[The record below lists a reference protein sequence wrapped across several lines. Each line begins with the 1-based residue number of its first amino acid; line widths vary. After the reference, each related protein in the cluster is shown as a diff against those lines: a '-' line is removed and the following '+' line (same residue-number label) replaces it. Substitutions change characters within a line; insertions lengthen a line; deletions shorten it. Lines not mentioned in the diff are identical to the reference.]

1 MKAKKITV
9 ICLGVLLFFFSSITV
24 KAQIP
29 IIGLFT
35 SAIKKVIMAID
46 LKVQRLQNQTI
57 ALQNAEKQLE
67 NTLSLNKL
75 NDISGWLGKERS
87 LYQSY
92 YQELAK
98 VKTVIADY
106 DEVKKIITQQKQLV
120 SEYQQA
126 SALFHRDPHFSP
138 NEIRY
143 MENIYSGLLEESARN
158 LDEVLL
164 AINSFS
170 SQMDDAERMER
181 IHQATTGLQTNL
193 DHLRQFNRQNAR
205 LSLARARDDQDKASV
220 KQLYGLPQ

>member
-1 MKAKKITV
+1 MKKI
-9 ICLGVLLFFFSSITV
+9 IMPSIIILLGLLLSGSTAN
-24 KAQIP
+24 AQIP
-29 IIGLFT
+29 IVGLFT

-67 NTLSLNKL
+67 NALSLNKL

-106 DEVKKIITQQKQLV
+106 NEVKKIITQQKQLV

-205 LSLARARDDQDKASV
+205 LSLARSRDDQDKASV

>member
-1 MKAKKITV
+1 MKKI
-9 ICLGVLLFFFSSITV
+9 IMPSIIILLGLLFSGSTAN
-24 KAQIP
+24 AQIP
-29 IIGLFT
+29 IVGLFT

-67 NTLSLNKL
+67 NALSLNKL

-106 DEVKKIITQQKQLV
+106 NEVKKIITQQKQLV

-158 LDEVLL
+158 LDEALL

-170 SQMDDAERMER
+170 SQMDDAERIER

-205 LSLARARDDQDKASV
+205 LSLARSRDDQDKASV

>member
-1 MKAKKITV
+1 MKTKKLYYLIT
-9 ICLGVLLFFFSSITV
+9 LLFFLSSLPV

-29 IIGLFT
+29 IVGLFT

-57 ALQNAEKQLE
+57 AIQNAEKQLE

-75 NDISGWLGKERS
+75 TDISGWLNKERN

-92 YQELAK
+92 YRELAK

-120 SEYQQA
+120 TEYQQA
-126 SALFHRDPHFSP
+126 NALFHRDPHFSIS
-138 NEIRY
+138 ELRY
-143 MENIYSGLLEESARN
+143 MENIYSGLLEESVRN

-164 AINSFS
+164 AINSFR
-170 SQMDDAERMER
+170 SQMDDADRMER
-181 IHQATTGLQTNL
+181 IHQATASLQTNL

-205 LSLARARDDQDKASV
+205 LSLARARDAQDKATV